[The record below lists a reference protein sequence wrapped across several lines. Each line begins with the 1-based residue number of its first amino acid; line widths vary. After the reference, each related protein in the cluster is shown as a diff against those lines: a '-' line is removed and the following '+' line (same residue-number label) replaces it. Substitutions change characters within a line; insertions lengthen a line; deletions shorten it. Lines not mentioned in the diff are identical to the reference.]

1 MNNFKDLEKNLGT
14 KFKNKKLL
22 IQALTHRS
30 FLNEANQPDIESN
43 ERLEFLGD
51 TILSFIISE
60 WLFKQFPDYLEGD
73 LTNIR
78 SNLVRTASLA
88 KIAQRL
94 KIGNYLLLS
103 KGEKESGG
111 QKNPTLLANAL
122 EAVIGAIFLDQDLK
136 TVKKFIRNNF
146 SSALES
152 LVRLGG
158 LKDSK
163 SLLQEKI
170 QSETNFSPVYKTIK
184 EEGPDHNKTFTV
196 GVFLSNKLLA
206 TGMGKSKQQAEEEAA
221 KIALKIYVYEKTT

>member
-30 FLNEANQPDIESN
+30 FLNETNQPDIESN

-78 SNLVRTASLA
+78 SNLVRTASLT

-152 LVRLGG
+152 LIRLGG

-196 GVFLSNKLLA
+196 GVFLNNKLLA
-206 TGMGKSKQQAEEEAA
+206 TGKGKSKQQAEEEAA
-221 KIALKIYVYEKTT
+221 KIALNEKTT

>member
-1 MNNFKDLEKNLGT
+1 MNDSKDLEKNLGT

-78 SNLVRTASLA
+78 SNLVRTTSLA

-111 QKNPTLLANAL
+111 QKNPTLLANTL

-136 TVKKFIRNNF
+136 TVKKFIRSNF
-146 SSALES
+146 FSALES

-196 GVFLSNKLLA
+196 GVFLGNKLLA
-206 TGMGKSKQQAEEEAA
+206 TGVGKSKQQAEEEAA
-221 KIALKIYVYEKTT
+221 KIALRSK

>member
-78 SNLVRTASLA
+78 SNLVRTASLT

-152 LVRLGG
+152 LIRLGG

-196 GVFLSNKLLA
+196 GVFLNNKLLA
-206 TGMGKSKQQAEEEAA
+206 TGKGKSKQQAEEEAA
-221 KIALKIYVYEKTT
+221 KIALKIYKNL

>member
-30 FLNEANQPDIESN
+30 FLNETNQPDIESN

-78 SNLVRTASLA
+78 SNLVRTTSLA

-111 QKNPTLLANAL
+111 QKNPTLLANTL

-152 LVRLGG
+152 LIRLGG

-184 EEGPDHNKTFTV
+184 EEGPAHKKTFTV
-196 GVFLSNKLLA
+196 GVFLNNKLLA
-206 TGMGKSKQQAEEEAA
+206 TGVGKSKQQAEEEAA
-221 KIALKIYVYEKTT
+221 KIALRIYEKTT

>member
-78 SNLVRTASLA
+78 SNLVRTASLT

-152 LVRLGG
+152 LIRLGG

-196 GVFLSNKLLA
+196 GVFLNNKLLA
-206 TGMGKSKQQAEEEAA
+206 TGVGKNKQQAEEEAA
-221 KIALKIYVYEKTT
+221 KIALKIYKNL

>member
-78 SNLVRTASLA
+78 SNLVRTASLT

-152 LVRLGG
+152 LIRLGG

-196 GVFLSNKLLA
+196 GVFLGNKLLA
-206 TGMGKSKQQAEEEAA
+206 TGVGKNKQQAEEEAA
-221 KIALKIYVYEKTT
+221 KIALKIYKNL

>member
-78 SNLVRTASLA
+78 SNLVRTASLT

-103 KGEKESGG
+103 KGEKESSG

-152 LVRLGG
+152 LIRLGG

-196 GVFLSNKLLA
+196 GVFLNNKLLA
-206 TGMGKSKQQAEEEAA
+206 AGVGKSKQQAEEEAA
-221 KIALKIYVYEKTT
+221 KIALKIYKNL